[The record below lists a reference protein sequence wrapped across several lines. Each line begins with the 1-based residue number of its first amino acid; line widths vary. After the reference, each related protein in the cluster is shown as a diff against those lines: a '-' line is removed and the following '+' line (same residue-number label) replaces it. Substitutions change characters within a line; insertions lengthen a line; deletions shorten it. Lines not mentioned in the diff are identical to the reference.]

1 MQNTQKNQSRIFF
14 DNAHLHTTPK
24 LGGVI
29 AQKKVSEVAF
39 GNNKKALKIERHKL

>member
-1 MQNTQKNQSRIFF
+1 MQNPRKIRGEFF
-14 DNAHLHTTPK
+14 DNAHLHTTQK
-24 LGGVI
+24 KWCKI